1 MPVTWAQ
8 VLGPKTF
15 SNITSGKSIRYS
27 GRRKRRLPVFWSSPI
42 HLRVNWR
49 QVRPHNKRPP
59 TPRKDRRGRM
69 WIERTQSSG
78 SHYWGRTPLLRTPS
92 TTEEAERPLA
102 LQISALFCTA
112 AASTLSAA
120 AAAGKVQGS
129 SSKVQQGPAS
139 PESIVS
145 NFYNSGTLASSSTYG
160 SVSARREKSLNYV
173 LFFKKTRASVW
184 VNLIF

>member
-1 MPVTWAQ
+1 MSVTYEA
-8 VLGPKTF
+8 KSF
-15 SNITSGKSIRYS
+15 SIITSGKSIRYY
-27 GRRKRRLPVFWSSPI
+27 GRRNRRLLVFWSSPI
-42 HLRVNWR
+42 HKRVNWR
-49 QVRPHNKRPP
+49 HHVRPHSKRPP
-59 TPRKDRRGRM
+59 TLRKDRRGIM
-69 WIERTQSSG
+69 WIERTQSSC
-78 SHYWGRTPLLRTPS
+78 SRYWGRTPLLRTPS

-160 SVSARREKSLNYV
+160 SVSARREKSLNCV
-173 LFFKKTRASVW
+173 LFLKKTRASVW
-184 VNLIF
+184 PNLIF